1 MRPRTFI
8 LSLAVCLIVFVGLIT
23 FTLGVGISS
32 RRFVRP
38 HVNRS
43 AKLIGPPCREGLVS
57 VEPQLD
63 VPLRITISDA
73 ACDRPQEARVQW
85 VAENIGPVPIS
96 RFEIRSI
103 GFEIRSI
110 ETYDRPVDGRKGV
123 ITIGS
128 SLDPHRTTTGLVGSS
143 AISGVA
149 GAPVLTSYKLTVWSV
164 TYADGKTW
172 TRAPAE
178 RSSS

>member
-1 MRPRTFI
+1 MKKF
-8 LSLAVCLIVFVGLIT
+8 LARVFVGLLT
-23 FTLGVGISS
+23 FTFGVTISS

-43 AKLIGPPCREGLVS
+43 VRLFGPPCREGLVS

-85 VAENIGPVPIS
+85 VAENIGTVTIS
-96 RFEIRSI
+96 R
-103 GFEIRSI
+103 FEIRSI
-110 ETYDRPVDGRKGV
+110 ETYDRPVGGRKGV

-128 SLDPHRTTTGLVGSS
+128 SLNPHRTTTGLVGSS
-143 AISGVA
+143 AINGVA
-149 GAPVLTSYKLTVWSV
+149 GASVLMSYKLTVWSV
-164 TYADGKTW
+164 THADGKTW

-178 RSSS
+178 RS

>member
-1 MRPRTFI
+1 MKKI
-8 LSLAVCLIVFVGLIT
+8 SALVFVGLIT

-85 VAENIGPVPIS
+85 VAENIGKVQIS
-96 RFEIRSI
+96 R
-103 GFEIRSI
+103 FEIRSI
-110 ETYDRPVDGRKGV
+110 ETYDRAVDGRKGV
-123 ITIGS
+123 MTIGS
-128 SLDPHRTTTGLVGSS
+128 NLDPHQTTTGLIGSS
-143 AISGVA
+143 ALSGVA